1 MQTTPADI
9 LDFWFSEK
17 VKPLWFNS
25 TPDFDAQLKERYAD
39 IYRAALNGQLSKW
52 QQTADGCVAL
62 VVILDQFPLNMYRG
76 LPESFAGEA
85 LARDITR
92 KAVSK
97 GFDKQIPDEQKAFL
111 YMPLMHSEN
120 IVDQDLSVQLF
131 EAAGLTENLRFAN
144 HHRDIVQRFGRF
156 PHRNKILGRTST
168 QAELDYLTSKDAFH
182 G

>member
-9 LDFWFSEK
+9 LVFWFSEK

-25 TPDFDAQLKERYAD
+25 TPEFDTQLKERYAD
-39 IYRAALNGQLSKW
+39 IYHAALNGQLSEW

-85 LARDITR
+85 RARDIVR
-92 KAVSK
+92 EAVSK
-97 GFDKQIPDEQKAFL
+97 GFDQQIPDEQKAFL

-120 IVDQDLSVQLF
+120 IADQDLSVQLY

-144 HHRDIVQRFGRF
+144 HHRDIVRRFGRF

-168 QAELDYLTSKDAFH
+168 QAELDYLSSKDAFH